1 MPIYTNILT
10 ILWIIFIAYW
20 LYSAVSSKR
29 TIRNNN
35 FYRSLLFRIGVA
47 FVIYLFLKYTPGAI
61 GSFSYVPSIHY
72 PVFGPIGVIIATC
85 GVALAIWARVYL
97 GTNWGMPMSL
107 KENPELV
114 TTGPYAY
121 IRNPIYTGVLLAM
134 LGSVFVVGLFWLLVL
149 VVAGGYFIYS
159 SLQEEKIMV
168 KEFPSTYPAYKS
180 RTKMLIPF
188 VF

>member
-1 MPIYTNILT
+1 MHIYTTILT
-10 ILWIIFIAYW
+10 VLWIIFIAYW
-20 LYSAVSSKR
+20 IYSAVSSKK

-35 FYRSLLFRIGVA
+35 FYRGLVFRIGVA
-47 FVIYLFLKYTPGAI
+47 FVIYLFIRYTPGAT
-61 GSFSYVPSIHY
+61 GSLAYVPSLHY
-72 PVFGPIGVIIATC
+72 PALGLIGVLIALV
-85 GVALAIWARVYL
+85 GIALAIWARVYL

-107 KENPELV
+107 KENAELV

-134 LGSVFVVGLFWLLVL
+134 LGSVCVIGLFWLLVF
-149 VVAGGYFIYS
+149 VVASGYFIYS
-159 SLQEEKIMV
+159 SLQEEKIMM
-168 KEFPSTYPAYKS
+168 KEFPSTYPEYKK